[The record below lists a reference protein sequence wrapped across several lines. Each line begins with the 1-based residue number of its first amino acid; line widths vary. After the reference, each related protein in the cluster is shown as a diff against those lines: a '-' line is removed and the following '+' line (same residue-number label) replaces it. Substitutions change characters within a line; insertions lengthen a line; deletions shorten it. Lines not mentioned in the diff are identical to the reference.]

1 MLKMK
6 AVVVAVVWVLSHV
19 PLAVLAVVASVVVKV
34 KKWKKMMMKAV

>member
-6 AVVVAVVWVLSHV
+6 AVVLVCVLSHV

-34 KKWKKMMMKAV
+34 RKLKRMMMKAV

>member
-6 AVVVAVVWVLSHV
+6 VAVVVCVLSHV